1 MRLHIQRLIS
11 VRDGLAR
18 TSASAAAG
26 AGGGGSS
33 GSSRLAL
40 FIASQAR
47 PSMGSLTACSG
58 TSSGLHAERG
68 DSQHS
73 IGHGPRPHRRIVSL
87 SASGN
92 SSCGAV
98 VPMPRGNGN
107 GGTVSLPRDNSSS
120 SGSTRVVLAVVPSA
134 PGLIVRQ
141 RTNPAAVSRSNSVSV
156 RVPG

>member
-1 MRLHIQRLIS
+1 MKLHLQQLIGL
-11 VRDGLAR
+11 RDGLAR
-18 TSASAAAG
+18 ATASVAV
-26 AGGGGSS
+26 AGGGGGCSS
-33 GSSRLAL
+33 GGGGLAL
-40 FIASQAR
+40 FITSQPR
-47 PSMGSLTACSG
+47 PSIGSLAGASG
-58 TSSGLHAERG
+58 SGPHAEPG